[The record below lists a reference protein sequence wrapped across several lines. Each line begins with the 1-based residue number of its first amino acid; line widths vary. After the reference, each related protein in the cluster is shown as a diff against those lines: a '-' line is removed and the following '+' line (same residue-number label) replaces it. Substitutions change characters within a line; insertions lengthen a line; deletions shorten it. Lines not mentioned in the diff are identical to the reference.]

1 MVDLLSRIYKQPPNP
16 LLSFFTTYADEAETR
31 SSERIGRW
39 LRGGEIRYVTVL
51 YEFPDLLHPRAHMMR
66 WWCYPIQDYL
76 AGLEGIA
83 DGNDTI
89 IDNLGQVIG
98 NRGETELE
106 VGRGSQSQKKKFRV
120 TQAPHLLLLSLHADC
135 KYRQVFIKQGAWLRT
150 LDPFIKK
157 ITYLIIY
164 FLSTATVLKYY
175 PTPIMINHFCPNTL
189 TSSPPPY

>member
-106 VGRGSQSQKKKFRV
+106 AGSGVTEQKKI
-120 TQAPHLLLLSLHADC
+120 QSYSSPHLLLLSLPADC